1 MSPDPESTPGAV
13 PRRDR
18 RADILQAAV
27 ELFSEKGYQSATTD
41 EIAER
46 AGVTKRTLYNHM
58 GSKNH
63 ILYEI
68 HRAFIAEGLR
78 RWEAVAAAGHR
89 PAEMVRALIRE
100 HLAIVIEYHLA
111 IRVFFEERKH
121 LDPQERAVISG
132 QRDEYE
138 AIFHDALTTAIDA
151 GEIRPLDP
159 EVSTRTIL
167 SMLTGVYR
175 WYRPT
180 VGLPADDLT
189 GFIETYLMDGIA
201 APDALAIT

>member
-1 MSPDPESTPGAV
+1 MPSSDSKSPSIQP
-13 PRRDR
+13 RDR

-27 ELFSEKGYQSATTD
+27 ELFSERGYQGATTD

-68 HRAFIAEGLR
+68 HRAFIARGLR
-78 RWEAVAAAGHR
+78 RWEDVAAAGHG
-89 PAEMVRALIRE
+89 PAETVRTLIRE

-111 IRVFFEERKH
+111 IRVFFEESKH
-121 LDPQERAVISG
+121 LDPEERAVISR

-138 AIFHDALTTAIDA
+138 AIFRDALKTAVDA

-180 VGLPADDLT
+180 VGLPANELT
-189 GFIETYLMDGIA
+189 ALIETYLMDGIA
-201 APDALAIT
+201 EPDVLAIT